1 MLKCVC
7 ALGRVSKLMRKWGE
21 ERKEKKRVG
30 CRRRERACE
39 KEGGR
44 ELQAARLD
52 HRSNTAVFCF
62 CFSEENLPN
71 SPSYSFFL
79 LPRCHDPDGHLALF
93 AHLDKRKETL

>member
-1 MLKCVC
+1 MSVCVC
-7 ALGRVSKLMRKWGE
+7 VGE
-21 ERKEKKRVG
+21 SIGACEKVGGGEQKTGVG
-30 CRRRERACE
+30 CRRRERACV
-39 KEGGR
+39 KGGGR

-79 LPRCHDPDGHLALF
+79 FRVAMTLTDTLLSLP
-93 AHLDKRKETL
+93 T